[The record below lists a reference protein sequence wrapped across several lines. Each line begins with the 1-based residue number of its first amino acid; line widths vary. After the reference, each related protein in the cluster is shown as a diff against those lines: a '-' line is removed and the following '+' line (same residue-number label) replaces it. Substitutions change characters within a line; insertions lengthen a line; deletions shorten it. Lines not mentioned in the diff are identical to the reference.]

1 MIFLYNR
8 KSPYSSRC
16 GLYGDD
22 VMKPAMA
29 LKRDNFLQEREFSK
43 EVGAVEIG
51 RGDADSVPRKEV
63 RMGRFITAFVEI
75 GPHGSA

>member
-1 MIFLYNR
+1 
-8 KSPYSSRC
+8 
-16 GLYGDD
+16 
-22 VMKPAMA
+22 MKPAMA
-29 LKRDNFLQEREFSK
+29 LKRDNFLQEREFPK

-51 RGDADSVPRKEV
+51 HGDADSVPRKEV

>member
-1 MIFLYNR
+1 
-8 KSPYSSRC
+8 
-16 GLYGDD
+16 
-22 VMKPAMA
+22 MKPAMA
-29 LKRDNFLQEREFSK
+29 LKRDNFLQEREFPK
-43 EVGAVEIG
+43 EVGTVEIG

>member
-22 VMKPAMA
+22 VMKLAMA
-29 LKRDNFLQEREFSK
+29 LKRDNFLQEREFPK
-43 EVGAVEIG
+43 EIGTVEIG

-63 RMGRFITAFVEI
+63 RMGRFIATFVEI